1 MSRKEIGQLFEDSCY
16 NLYFL
21 IDLLIIKS
29 EGSDAPLPIV
39 ETPVL
44 ESPGTLTP
52 VIEVQTESPAVETTT
67 SSDQDLQTEINL
79 IQEVPSVAVQEDP
92 AVQEVVIAPIQENLA
107 LQEVP
112 LVEV

>member
-1 MSRKEIGQLFEDSCY
+1 M
-16 NLYFL
+16 
-21 IDLLIIKS
+21 
-29 EGSDAPLPIV
+29 
-39 ETPVL
+39 
-44 ESPGTLTP
+44 
-52 VIEVQTESPAVETTT
+52 ETTT

-92 AVQEVVIAPIQENLA
+92 AVQEVVIAPVQENLA